1 MARTIN
7 KSGLLS
13 MDMGQ
18 VFTTWWRWWRKEL
31 HGLLPAGI
39 RQWLQQ
45 ADRRLILRLQGNVLQ
60 LVTTTDP
67 SHPLQELALEDAPEP
82 QAIHEHLRRHRL
94 EKAPVALQLPAGMV
108 LRRAVSLPASARN
121 NLRTILGYQM
131 ASLTPWSQEQV
142 HFGWHLADTAGP
154 MLHLTLYVCPRNKAE
169 PVIQAM
175 DRLGFQAHDLF
186 TDEGLLIK
194 DFLAPSTPA
203 SWRQR
208 LRSPLLWLGVLTSIL
223 LALTLWLPLHFMSS
237 ELAILE
243 ARSQRLRAQALEAS
257 ATRQQLEQIRT
268 ETAFLAKRRSRQP
281 PVFMVIEDL
290 ADHLPLDAWVYMMRQ
305 SGSEAAIWGMAA
317 SAKEVL
323 AAMKKSRYWQH
334 AAFEAPAVEDDARNT
349 ERFQLRAAL
358 VSSGTAT
365 QGQTLSDNGL
375 SDALD
380 EEEGLE
386 P

>member
-1 MARTIN
+1 
-7 KSGLLS
+7 

-18 VFTTWWRWWRKEL
+18 AFTTWWRWWRKEL
-31 HGLLPAGI
+31 QDLLPAGM

-60 LVTTTDP
+60 LATTTDP
-67 SHPLQELALEDAPEP
+67 LHTLQELALEDTLGP
-82 QAIHEHLRRHRL
+82 QAIHGHLRHHRL
-94 EKAPVALQLPAGMV
+94 ENAAVALQLPAGMV
-108 LRRAVSLPASARN
+108 LRRGVSLPASARN

-142 HFGWHLADTAGP
+142 HFGWYLTDTAGP
-154 MLHLTLYVCPRNKAE
+154 MLHLTLYVCPRNKSD
-169 PVIQAM
+169 PVIQTM
-175 DRLGFQAHDLF
+175 DLLGFQIHDLF

-194 DFLAPSTPA
+194 DFFASSTPV

-208 LRSPLLWLGVLTSIL
+208 LRSPLLWQGMLTLIL
-223 LALTLWLPLHFMSS
+223 LALTLWLPLHFMSR

-281 PVFMVIEDL
+281 AVFMVIEDL

-305 SGSEAAIWGMAA
+305 SDSEAAIWGMAA

-334 AAFEAPAVEDDARNT
+334 AAFEAPAVEDTTRGT

-358 VSSGTAT
+358 ATSGAA
-365 QGQTLSDNGL
+365 GQQHTLNNNGL
-375 SDALD
+375 SDDALD